1 MNTELIK
8 KYSVK
13 FTRARGALLTVC
25 ILTAVNILLMAFG
38 AEFYLLYSAI
48 FPQIIFIVL
57 ADFGLFTVGLIIALT
72 MTAVYLLFWG
82 LSGKRRVFIMVALIL
97 FSLDALLRLFAIA
110 FMMFIEV
117 DLWLLI
123 ETAISIA
130 IIVSLAGGTVAWVK
144 LKNISPEELRAVQ
157 DIVNQEEENSEIH
170 SAVNEIAQQQQQEQS
185 PYHTQPQ
192 PMYQQQQSPYHT
204 QPQPTYQQQQ
214 SPYHTQAQ
222 PTYQQQPQ
230 YISPQQT
237 QNSYV
242 FQVDDTF
249 KTKVIEQYRR
259 GTKVD
264 KLYLFD
270 DINPKKFGNAVK
282 SYAQS
287 LEPDETVIL
296 HYDET
301 SFGSG
306 KEGLILTSKRLYFR
320 NSFQAGDVV
329 GLSKIEKITYEEKK
343 VLSTIFIKAEAR
355 SDIELLIAD
364 RTRVKPL
371 SELINAIIDLMRSR

>member
-1 MNTELIK
+1 
-8 KYSVK
+8 
-13 FTRARGALLTVC
+13 
-25 ILTAVNILLMAFG
+25 
-38 AEFYLLYSAI
+38 
-48 FPQIIFIVL
+48 
-57 ADFGLFTVGLIIALT
+57 
-72 MTAVYLLFWG
+72 VYLLFWG

-110 FMMFIEV
+110 FIMFIEV

-144 LKNISPEELRAVQ
+144 LKNISPEELKAVQ
-157 DIVNQEEENSEIH
+157 DIVNQEEENSEIP
-170 SAVNEIAQQQQQEQS
+170 SAVNEIAQQQQSQQS

-204 QPQPTYQQQQ
+204 QPP
-214 SPYHTQAQ
+214 PA
-222 PTYQQQPQ
+222 YQQQPQ
-230 YISPQQT
+230 YIPTQQA
-237 QNSYV
+237 QNDTT
-242 FQVDDTF
+242 FQVDDNF
-249 KTKVIEQYRR
+249 KTKVIEQHRR
-259 GTKVD
+259 GTKVE

-301 SFGSG
+301 SFSSG
-306 KEGLILTSKRLYFR
+306 KEGFILTSKRLYFR

-329 GLSKIEKITYEEKK
+329 DLSKIEKITYEEKK
-343 VLSTIFIKAEAR
+343 VLSTIFIKSEVR